1 MKKVTLLFWVCMILT
16 GCTDRPNVNK
26 SADSCAIRYIIAQ
39 WANAVKSKDVNQIV
53 GFFTQ
58 DGVSMSDD
66 IPISVGQKAIRNH
79 TENWF
84 SDTTIIFDSYS
95 TAVDTVEI
103 STLGEMAFNR
113 GRDRYV
119 KKTPDGPVE
128 VIGKWINIWKKID
141 GRWLCVVEIW
151 NSDKP

>member
-1 MKKVTLLFWVCMILT
+1 M
-16 GCTDRPNVNK
+16 
-26 SADSCAIRYIIAQ
+26 
-39 WANAVKSKDVNQIV
+39 NQIV

-66 IPISVGQKAIRNH
+66 IPISVGQKAIRNQ